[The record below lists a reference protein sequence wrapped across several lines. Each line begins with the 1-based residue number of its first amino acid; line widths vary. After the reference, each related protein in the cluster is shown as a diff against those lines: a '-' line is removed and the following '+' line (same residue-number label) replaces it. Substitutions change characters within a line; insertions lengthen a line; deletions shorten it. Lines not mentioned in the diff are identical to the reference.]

1 MDWQGVFSILSYVQN
16 HYIRLESDMLKTIVR
31 NEDKVIAMFGS
42 KYCSWCKIIVEKH
55 LNNLAIENKDS
66 TLVYIEAE
74 DQMGRWI
81 FPKSMKV
88 LPKEPDQ
95 WPWWACFKNGE
106 CVGTITT
113 SAMWELNQWLDKQK

>member
-1 MDWQGVFSILSYVQN
+1 MQN
-16 HYIRLESDMLKTIVR
+16 HYIRLEQDILRPIVE
-31 NEDKVIAMFGS
+31 NEKKVIAMFGS

-66 TLVYIEAE
+66 ILVYIEAE

-81 FPKSMKV
+81 YPKSMGL

-95 WPWWACFKNGE
+95 WPWWACFKDGK
-106 CVGTITT
+106 CIDTITT
-113 SAMWELNQWLDKQK
+113 SAMWEINQWLDKQK